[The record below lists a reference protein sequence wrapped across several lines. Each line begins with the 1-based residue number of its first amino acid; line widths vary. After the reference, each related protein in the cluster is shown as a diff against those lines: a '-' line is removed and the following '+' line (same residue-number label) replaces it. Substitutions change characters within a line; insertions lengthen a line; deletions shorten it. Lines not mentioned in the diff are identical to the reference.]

1 MTGLAAA
8 MLSFCSLLE
17 WLTVTLSHA
26 CDGMERLVLE
36 MSILASL
43 VRLPDIEPVD
53 RDGMGGLTAA
63 MFLVCIEAAAP
74 VEGIQTFV

>member
-8 MLSFCSLLE
+8 MLSFCSMLE
-17 WLTVTLSHA
+17 WLTVTLSLS

-36 MSILASL
+36 RSIRASL
-43 VRLPDIEPVD
+43 VRLPAIELVD

-63 MFLVCIEAAAP
+63 MF
-74 VEGIQTFV
+74 